1 MIVVLV
7 VIVIVQPQYVF
18 DFVIASTDDVGKYK
32 KTDTCDQELPMAN
45 AGACQS
51 DIVFVFIPAF
61 PFGPAVSI
69 ASKLS
74 FSQLA
79 SIPHVGAAPGVVLFV
94 AKTLGVVVPI
104 VDFHERVMA
113 AKFHHKFSQGDL
125 PAFAP
130 HVPPPCA
137 G

>member
-1 MIVVLV
+1 
-7 VIVIVQPQYVF
+7 
-18 DFVIASTDDVGKYK
+18 
-32 KTDTCDQELPMAN
+32 MAN

-51 DIVFVFIPAF
+51 DIVFIPAF

-79 SIPHVGAAPGVVLFV
+79 SIPHVGVAPGVVLFV

-104 VDFHERVMA
+104 LNLHERVMA
-113 AKFHHKFSQGDL
+113 AKFHHKFSQGDM

-130 HVPPPCA
+130 HVPPLRWVEHSCVVNQA
-137 G
+137 HVFR